1 VRKEK
6 VEGEIEEKEEGMSAA
21 TATTLS
27 LITPNPSGGFT
38 NGYTIIASSYLSPPH
53 YSKPNPNFSS
63 LFSFSVSLSSSNNFP
78 KHKPSLSSRQT
89 TVSLPLSLSL
99 SINAALLSYTR

>member
-27 LITPNPSGGFT
+27 LITPNPLGGFT
-38 NGYTIIASSYLSPPH
+38 NGNTIIASSYLSPPH

-63 LFSFSVSLSSSNNFP
+63 LFSFSVSLSSSNNNP
-78 KHKPSLSSRQT
+78 NKHKPSLSSRQT
-89 TVSLPLSLSL
+89 TVSLSL
-99 SINAALLSYTR
+99 NAALLSYTR